1 MNIKTVAKIFNDT
14 IIELS
19 ENKSEFCHCP
29 HKNFTRKRKLN
40 FENVIRSIL
49 AMSGKTL
56 TNELF
61 NIYGYSPTT
70 PSASAFVQQR
80 SKLSERMPCQCYLIN

>member
-29 HKNFTRKRKLN
+29 HKDFTRKRKLN

-49 AMSGKTL
+49 AMYNASIVKTKSNNDF
-56 TNELF
+56 NEPDIG
-61 NIYGYSPTT
+61 NS
-70 PSASAFVQQR
+70 
-80 SKLSERMPCQCYLIN
+80 

>member
-29 HKNFTRKRKLN
+29 HKDFTRKRKLN

-56 TNELF
+56 TNELWF
-61 NIYGYSPTT
+61 FTDFSGIGYG
-70 PSASAFVQQR
+70 
-80 SKLSERMPCQCYLIN
+80 